1 MNENRSMSAGP
12 DPGGG
17 GGGGG
22 GHITSQGSTLPQQP
36 QPMSP
41 PTRDYGATSGT
52 GNPARYDTEGGDLN
66 AAAPSASSSAF
77 AYAMRPSVTS
87 AASELFVQTTSASLR
102 PRPPTA
108 GGNSA
113 ASAPSGA
120 TLYVGSP
127 PPQPGRNDVQDVEL
141 DYGQNNVPLLKAQL
155 KVRDCLR
162 RQILEHPLDPQVQNF
177 MRILKLA

>member
-1 MNENRSMSAGP
+1 MNENGTHRSMSADP

-22 GHITSQGSTLPQQP
+22 PIPSQGSSMSQT

-52 GNPARYDTEGGDLN
+52 GNPARYDLGGSGVGGDLN
-66 AAAPSASSSAF
+66 AAAVSVSSSAF

-87 AASELFVQTTSASLR
+87 AASELFVQTTSASASLR

-108 GGNSA
+108 GGNA
-113 ASAPSGA
+113 AAANSGPNMF
-120 TLYVGSP
+120 VGSP
-127 PPQPGRNDVQDVEL
+127 PPPPVRNDASDVEL

-155 KVRDCLR
+155 KVRDINCR
-162 RQILEHPLDPQVQNF
+162 S
-177 MRILKLA
+177 K

>member
-1 MNENRSMSAGP
+1 MSADP

-17 GGGGG
+17 GGEGGG
-22 GHITSQGSTLPQQP
+22 GPITSQGSSMPQQQP
-36 QPMSP
+36 QQPMSP

-52 GNPARYDTEGGDLN
+52 GNPARYDNAGDLN
-66 AAAPSASSSAF
+66 AANAASVSSSAF

-87 AASELFVQTTSASLR
+87 AASELFVQTTSTSASLR

-108 GGNSA
+108 GGNAVA
-113 ASAPSGA
+113 AHSGPNMF
-120 TLYVGSP
+120 VGSP

-155 KVRDCLR
+155 KVRYNR
-162 RQILEHPLDPQVQNF
+162 RSKSGNKLDPLDQY
-177 MRILKLA
+177 